1 MIRLKTS
8 CAAVLGGAFFLLQTA
23 SAPALAEIQQQVG
36 KFGPETE
43 AALPFTISFSEVS
56 HPNGHP
62 PALHSFRIAVS
73 DDGTWLM
80 LGGRGAPAD
89 KIDDVQQSG
98 LHGFNPPAAQ
108 KNNFPRPS
116 YNRYIWTYHPDT
128 GETAHFDTETLPT
141 ELARPLQTTSQ
152 QSWYDREADLL
163 TIVGGYGWN
172 EDLTDL
178 KTYDSMI
185 QVPLG
190 PLIEAVE
197 SFASADEIAK
207 LFKKLHHP
215 MLQVTGGDMVKVGNT
230 FYLVFG
236 QKFMGS
242 YFAFGAGLPSGTTQ
256 EYTEEIRAI
265 TMVPGQF
272 EILNISA
279 LPKDNPEEYHRRDLN
294 IGLTIDA
301 PSGEPRIAAYGG
313 VFKKG
318 GPGGF
323 EHPILFD
330 AGEGIISVETQGRQI
345 FNAYATAVIPIWAE
359 DAGVM
364 SQVFFGGIG
373 RGVYHTHGQDIGLD
387 NDGMPFGSDVSVL
400 THDKTGAWAE
410 FVLEKPVP
418 RNQLLATN
426 GAFIPAPEIRADGH
440 LVEDGIIALDTL
452 PEGGEV
458 MIGWIYGGILAGMPQ
473 PPKHPEAGD
482 EVPTSATDKI
492 FEVYLSRTPGAAIPV
507 LGDGDD

>member
-1 MIRLKTS
+1 MIVGKTLW
-8 CAAVLGGAFFLLQTA
+8 AAVLGGAFLLFQTVV
-23 SAPALAEIQQQVG
+23 APALAEIQQPVG
-36 KFGPETE
+36 KFGPKTDGV
-43 AALPFTISFSEVS
+43 LPFTISFSEVS
-56 HPNGHP
+56 HPKGHP

-89 KIDDVQQSG
+89 KVGGVEQSG
-98 LHGFNPPAAQ
+98 LHGFNPPAAK
-108 KNNFPRPS
+108 KNNFPRAS

-128 GETAHFDTETLPT
+128 GETAHFDTESLPT
-141 ELARPLQTTSQ
+141 DLARPLQTTSQ
-152 QSWYDREADLL
+152 QAWYDRATDML

-178 KTYDSMI
+178 KTYDTMI
-185 QVPLG
+185 QVSLG
-190 PLIEAVE
+190 PLINAVE
-197 SFASADEIAK
+197 TFASADDVAK

-215 MLQVTGGDMVKVGNT
+215 MLQVTGGDLVKVGNT
-230 FYLVFG
+230 FYLIFG

-242 YFAFGAGLPSGTTQ
+242 YFAFGASLPNGTTQ

-265 TMVPGQF
+265 TMVPGAF

-301 PSGEPRIAAYGG
+301 PSGKLRVAAYGG

-330 AGEGIISVETQGRQI
+330 ADERKISVETDGRQL

-359 DAGVM
+359 GDGVM

-400 THDKTGAWAE
+400 THNKGGTWSE
-410 FVLEKPVP
+410 YVLAKPVP

-426 GAFIPAPEIRADGH
+426 GAFIPAPELRAEGH
-440 LVEDGIIALDTL
+440 LREDSIIALDTL
-452 PEGGEV
+452 PKGDDV

-473 PPKHPEAGD
+473 PPKHPEKGV

-507 LGDGDD
+507 LGDDDD

>member
-1 MIRLKTS
+1 MITSKTPV
-8 CAAVLGGAFFLLQTA
+8 AAVLGSALVLLSNA
-23 SAPALAEIQQQVG
+23 GSPVLAEIQKPVG
-36 KFGPETE
+36 KFGSETD

-56 HPNGHP
+56 HPPGHP
-62 PALHSFRIAVS
+62 PALHSFRLAVA

-89 KIDDVQQSG
+89 KVDSIGQSG

-116 YNRYIWTYHPDT
+116 YNTAIWTYHPDT
-128 GETAHFDTETLPT
+128 GETASFDTEKLPKD
-141 ELARPLQTTSQ
+141 LARPLQTTSQ
-152 QSWYDREADLL
+152 QAWYDREADLL

-178 KTYDSMI
+178 KTYETMI
-185 QVPLG
+185 QVPLD
-190 PLIEAVE
+190 PLIEAIESYAPADKVE
-197 SFASADEIAK
+197 G
-207 LFKKLHHP
+207 LFKKLEHP
-215 MLQVTGGDMVKVGNT
+215 MLQVTGGDMVKAGNS
-230 FYLVFG
+230 FYLIFG

-265 TMVPGQF
+265 TMVPGEF
-272 EILNISA
+272 DILNISA

-294 IGLTIDA
+294 IDLTIDA
-301 PSGEPRIAAYGG
+301 PSGEPRVGIYGG
-313 VFKKG
+313 VFKRG

-330 AGEGIISVETQGRQI
+330 ADEGVISLESGGSQL
-345 FNAYATAVIPIWAE
+345 FNAYATAVVPIWA
-359 DAGVM
+359 DGAGVM

-387 NDGMPFGSDVSVL
+387 NDSMPFGSDVSVL
-400 THDKTGAWAE
+400 THDKDGSWSE
-410 FVLEKPVP
+410 YVLAKPVP

-426 GAFIPAPEIRADGH
+426 GAFIPAPELREQGH
-440 LVEDGIIALDTL
+440 LLEDSIIALDSL
-452 PEGGEV
+452 PEGDEV
-458 MIGWIYGGILAGMPQ
+458 MVGWIYGGILAGMPQ
-473 PPKHPEAGD
+473 PPKHPEKGD
-482 EVPTSATDKI
+482 EVPTAATNKI

-507 LGDGDD
+507 LGDNDE

>member
-1 MIRLKTS
+1 MIGFKTS
-8 CAAVLGGAFFLLQTA
+8 YASALAGTFFLLQTA
-23 SAPALAEIQQQVG
+23 GAPAFAEIQQRVG
-36 KFGPETE
+36 KFGPETDGV
-43 AALPFTISFSEVS
+43 LPFTISFNELSN
-56 HPNGHP
+56 PNGYP
-62 PALHSFRIAVS
+62 PALHSFRIAVA

-89 KIDDVQQSG
+89 KVDSVEQSG
-98 LHGFNPPAAQ
+98 LHGFNPPAAK

-116 YNRYIWTYHPDT
+116 YNTAIWSYNPDT
-128 GETAHFDTETLPT
+128 GETASFDTEGLPKD
-141 ELARPLQTTSQ
+141 LARPLQTTSQ
-152 QSWYDREADLL
+152 QSWYDRETDLL

-178 KTYDSMI
+178 ITYDTMI
-185 QVPLG
+185 QVPLN

-197 SFASADEIAK
+197 DHAPPEEVAK

-230 FYLVFG
+230 FYLIFG

-265 TMVPGQF
+265 TLVPGKF
-272 EILNISA
+272 EILDISA

-301 PSGEPRIAAYGG
+301 PSGEPRVAAYGG

-323 EHPILFD
+323 EQPILFD
-330 AGEGIISVETQGRQI
+330 AEKGVITVETEGRQI

-359 DAGVM
+359 EAGVM

-387 NDGMPFGSDVSVL
+387 NDGMPFGSDISVL
-400 THDKTGAWAE
+400 THHKDGAWSE
-410 FVLEKPVP
+410 YVLAKPVP

-426 GAFIPAPEIRADGH
+426 GVFVPVHELRHNEHLLEDSIIR
-440 LVEDGIIALDTL
+440 LDTL
-452 PEGGEV
+452 PEDEEV

-473 PPKHPEAGD
+473 PPKHPTQGD

-492 FEVYLSRTPGAAIPV
+492 FEVYVSRAPGAAIPV
-507 LGDGDD
+507 LGDGDE